1 MTSPATDDQG
11 TTSPLPAP
19 AAPPPQEAPPAP
31 RWRRGPVL
39 PRAMVM
45 LVGAGAAVLVLAGLR
60 AVAWLIGP
68 AFLALMIVIALSP
81 VQSWLRRHGWPGWLT
96 TLVLVLLAVGVLVV
110 FGLVVVVSLAK
121 LATLLQD
128 DAGRSQDLQDSL
140 ASSLTRFGVQP
151 EQLQD
156 ALSTVNPA
164 KVVAGIGAL
173 LAGLAAAVSSLVF
186 LL

>member
-19 AAPPPQEAPPAP
+19 AALPPQEAPPAP

-45 LVGAGAAVLVLAGLR
+45 LVGAGAAVLVLAGVR

-81 VQSWLRRHGWPGWLT
+81 VQSWLRRKGWPAWLT
-96 TLVLVLLAVGVLVV
+96 PLVLVLLVLGVLVV
-110 FGLVVVVSLAK
+110 FALVIVVSLAR
-121 LATLLQD
+121 LAGLLGQYTD
-128 DAGRSQDLQDSL
+128 RADDLQNAL
-140 ASSLTRFGVQP
+140 ASSLTKFGVEP
-151 EQLQD
+151 GQLQD
-156 ALSTVNPA
+156 AASKVNPA
-164 KVVAGIGAL
+164 KVVALMGTM
-173 LAGLAAAVSSLVF
+173 LAGLAA
-186 LL
+186 